1 MLGGHDE
8 GRAGKSCAIFVREK
22 PLGTAVK
29 KENKAGRLTTGTHRE
44 DGRRWLSCP
53 VADPAETG
61 AARQKQERTKAM
73 YDLFEKLKSLS
84 AKPTVT
90 GTPEYL
96 VVGLGNPE
104 PKYDTTRHNAGFMA
118 IDHIAAKAGC
128 KVNQLKF
135 KSLCGLCELEGK
147 KVMLLKPTT
156 YMNSSGEAVREA
168 SQFYKIPPEKIIV
181 IFDDVS
187 LDVGKMRIRR
197 KGSDGGH
204 NGIKSII
211 YLTGSD
217 QYPRIKVGV
226 GKKPRPDYDLA
237 AWVLGHFSDED
248 LKALQ
253 PVFDHCYDAV
263 REMLK
268 GNIDR
273 AMNLFN

>member
-1 MLGGHDE
+1 
-8 GRAGKSCAIFVREK
+8 
-22 PLGTAVK
+22 
-29 KENKAGRLTTGTHRE
+29 
-44 DGRRWLSCP
+44 
-53 VADPAETG
+53 
-61 AARQKQERTKAM
+61 M

-204 NGIKSII
+204 NGMKNII
-211 YLTGSD
+211 YLSGSD
-217 QYPRIKVGV
+217 QFPRIKLGV
-226 GKKPRPDYDLA
+226 GKKPHPNYDLA
-237 AWVLGHFSDED
+237 DWVLSRFTE
-248 LKALQ
+248 KEREALSTAL
-253 PVFDHCYDAV
+253 DNAAAAA
-263 REMLK
+263 ELIAK
-268 GNIDR
+268 GDIDR
-273 AMNLFN
+273 AMNLYNS

>member
-1 MLGGHDE
+1 ML
-8 GRAGKSCAIFVREK
+8 
-22 PLGTAVK
+22 
-29 KENKAGRLTTGTHRE
+29 RLFQKNTPSPG
-44 DGRRWLSCP
+44 P
-53 VADPAETG
+53 VDF
-61 AARQKQERTKAM
+61 M
-73 YDLFEKLKSLS
+73 I
-84 AKPTVT
+84 
-90 GTPEYL
+90 
-96 VVGLGNPE
+96 VGLGNPGKQYE
-104 PKYDTTRHNAGFMA
+104 NTRHNAGFLA
-118 IDHIAAKAGC
+118 VDTIAQKHHTDI
-128 KVNQLKF
+128 KRIKF
-135 KSLCGLCELEGK
+135 KGLVGECSLGGK
-147 KVMLLKPTT
+147 KALLLKPSTF
-156 YMNSSGEAVREA
+156 MNLSGQSVREA
-168 SQFYKIPPEKIIV
+168 MQFYKLPPEKVLV
-181 IFDDVS
+181 IFDDIN
-187 LDVGKMRIRR
+187 LEPGKLRIRR

>member
-1 MLGGHDE
+1 
-8 GRAGKSCAIFVREK
+8 
-22 PLGTAVK
+22 
-29 KENKAGRLTTGTHRE
+29 
-44 DGRRWLSCP
+44 
-53 VADPAETG
+53 
-61 AARQKQERTKAM
+61 M

-84 AKPTVT
+84 AKPIVT

-204 NGIKSII
+204 NGMKNII
-211 YLTGSD
+211 YLSGSD
-217 QYPRIKVGV
+217 QFPRIKLGV
-226 GKKPRPDYDLA
+226 GKKPHPDYNLADWVLSHFTEKEQKDLA
-237 AWVLGHFSDED
+237 T
-248 LKALQ
+248 ALEN
-253 PVFDHCYDAV
+253 AAAAA
-263 REMLK
+263 ELIAK
-268 GNIDR
+268 GDMDR
-273 AMNLFN
+273 AMNLYNS